1 MPRAAFH
8 GDRSAVAVVTPQDE
22 RNAPIEAPESSNA
35 LDVAP
40 GIRIPAIE
48 LIVRAVTGSGPGGQ
62 HVNRS
67 ATRIELR
74 WNVRDSRALNEAQRA
89 RVSGKLASRLDG
101 EGNLR
106 IVAGEFRSQQQN
118 RRAAFERLIAIV
130 ARALIVPIKRKATRP
145 TRSSVERRLT
155 EKRQRKDTKQQ
166 RRRGPDD

>member
-1 MPRAAFH
+1 M
-8 GDRSAVAVVTPQDE
+8 
-22 RNAPIEAPESSNA
+22 NAPMKVPESSTA

-40 GIRIPAIE
+40 GIRIPPAE
-48 LIVRAVTGSGPGGQ
+48 LIVRAMTGSGPGGQ

-74 WNVRDSRALNEAQRA
+74 WNVRDSRALSEAQRA
-89 RVSGKLASRLDG
+89 RVSGKLASRLDS

-118 RRAAFERLIAIV
+118 RRAAFERLIALV
-130 ARALIVPIKRKATRP
+130 ARALIVPITRKATRP

-166 RRRGPDD
+166 RQRGHDD